1 MPRIRVTEVQQIQVS
16 IPPLPESEGIAPWAV
31 AIRPMQPWPRCGM
44 PSIPDGPS
52 RLAMG
57 PRDFEGLGMERF
69 WDQTPL
75 ERREASKTMH
85 RDRNVNCANVPM
97 HRFTMACEDKAFAK
111 GWLDELQK
119 VQIHERN
126 AKGWK

>member
-1 MPRIRVTEVQQIQVS
+1 
-16 IPPLPESEGIAPWAV
+16 
-31 AIRPMQPWPRCGM
+31 M

-52 RLAMG
+52 RLATG

-97 HRFTMACEDKAFAK
+97 NSFTMACEDKAFAK

-119 VQIHERN
+119 VRIHERN